1 MKINYNSIAKW
12 ISILILDY
20 LVVMV
25 CCLLLI
31 RDDCFY
37 DESMGDYWTLVGYD
51 SFQKIVFIFLNLWL
65 LLNFLFFILVLWT
78 GWKKFKN
85 A

>member
-1 MKINYNSIAKW
+1 MEMNYKSIIKW
-12 ISILILDY
+12 TIILIFDFSIFMILSVLLMDY
-20 LVVMV
+20 
-25 CCLLLI
+25 
-31 RDDCFY
+31 DDFY
-37 DESMGDYWTLVGYD
+37 DESKGEYWSLGSMTNY
-51 SFQKIVFIFLNLWL
+51 QKVIYILHNLWL

>member
-1 MKINYNSIAKW
+1 MNYKSIIKW
-12 ISILILDY
+12 TFILIFDFSIFMILSVLLMDY
-20 LVVMV
+20 
-25 CCLLLI
+25 
-31 RDDCFY
+31 DDFY
-37 DESMGDYWTLVGYD
+37 DESKGEYWSLGSMTNY
-51 SFQKIVFIFLNLWL
+51 QKVIYILHNLWL

>member
-1 MKINYNSIAKW
+1 MEMNYKSIIKW
-12 ISILILDY
+12 TFILIFDFSIFMILSVLLMDY
-20 LVVMV
+20 
-25 CCLLLI
+25 
-31 RDDCFY
+31 DDFY
-37 DESMGDYWTLVGYD
+37 DESKGEYWSLGSMTNY
-51 SFQKIVFIFLNLWL
+51 QKVIYILHNLWL